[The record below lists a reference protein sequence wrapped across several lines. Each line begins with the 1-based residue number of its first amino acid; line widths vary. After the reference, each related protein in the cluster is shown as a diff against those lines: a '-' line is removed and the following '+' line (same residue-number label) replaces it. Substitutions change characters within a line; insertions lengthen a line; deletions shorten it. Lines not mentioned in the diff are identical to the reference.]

1 MQANHIDS
9 VDTVVIQRSF
19 FERLVAWLRGN
30 FLLALVVIL
39 PTFISIVYYGLI
51 ASDVYISTSEYVVR
65 SPQKQQSSSGIGA
78 LLQGAG
84 FSKAQDDVYS
94 VHDYMLS
101 RDAMFTLDRSMDL
114 KKVYGSKNI
123 DIFNR
128 FGGLSAENS
137 FESLYKY
144 YSKKVTID
152 LDTVSSIS
160 TLEVRAYTA
169 EDAWRINEQLIELS
183 EALVNKMNDRG
194 RIDSVRSA
202 QSEVDSARQAAV
214 AAAKALSVYRNNQGI
229 FDTDKQS
236 ALQLEQV
243 SKLQDQ
249 LVTTITQLN
258 QIKALAPKNPQ
269 IPVLENQKATL
280 LSEISR
286 QTSGVSGGQR
296 SLSTK
301 SPEYDQ
307 LQFNYDVAGKQLAAS
322 LANLEVAKND
332 SQRKQLYVERIVQPN
347 KPDKAMEPRRIR
359 NVFATFALG
368 LIVWGVLSMLFAGIL
383 EHQD

>member
-1 MQANHIDS
+1 MQATHSQS
-9 VDTVVIQRSF
+9 VDHNTTQSLLA
-19 FERLVAWLRGN
+19 RLVAWVRGN
-30 FLLALVVIL
+30 TLLAVVVIL
-39 PTFISIVYYGLI
+39 PTLVSIVYYGLI

-84 FSKAQDDVYS
+84 FSKAADDVYA

-101 RDAMFTLDRSMDL
+101 RDAMFTLDRSLGL
-114 KKVYGSKNI
+114 KKIYGNKDI

-128 FGGLSAENS
+128 YAALSSEKS
-137 FESLYKY
+137 SESLYKY

-183 EALVNKMNDRG
+183 ETLVNKMNERG
-194 RIDSVRSA
+194 RIDAIRSA
-202 QSEVDSARQAAV
+202 QQEVDAARQSAV
-214 AAAKALSVYRNNQGI
+214 SAAKALSVYRNNQGI

-243 SKLQDQ
+243 AKLQDQ

-258 QIKALAPKNPQ
+258 QVKSLAPKNPQ

-280 LSEISR
+280 LNEIAK

-322 LANLEVAKND
+322 LATLELAKND

-368 LIVWGVLSMLFAGIL
+368 SIVWFVLSMLIAGVR
-383 EHQD
+383 EHQN

>member
-1 MQANHIDS
+1 MQVTHSHS
-9 VDTVVIQRSF
+9 VDQAAQPSLLAKVIAWVRSNVILTIVVI
-19 FERLVAWLRGN
+19 
-30 FLLALVVIL
+30 I
-39 PTFISIVYYGLI
+39 PTLISIIYYGLI

-84 FSKAQDDVYS
+84 FSKATDDVYS

-101 RDAMFTLDRSMDL
+101 RDAMFTLDQTLGL
-114 KKVYGSKNI
+114 KKIYGNKNI

-128 FGGLSAENS
+128 YAALSSEKS
-137 FESLYKY
+137 SESLYKY

-183 EALVNKMNDRG
+183 ETLVNKMNERG
-194 RIDSVRSA
+194 RIDAIKSA
-202 QSEVDSARQAAV
+202 QQEVDAARQSAIS
-214 AAAKALSVYRNNQGI
+214 AAKALSAYRNNQGI

-243 SKLQDQ
+243 AKLQDQ

-258 QIKALAPKNPQ
+258 QVKSLAPK
-269 IPVLENQKATL
+269 TL
-280 LSEISR
+280 R
-286 QTSGVSGGQR
+286 F
-296 SLSTK
+296 
-301 SPEYDQ
+301 P
-307 LQFNYDVAGKQLAAS
+307 F
-322 LANLEVAKND
+322 
-332 SQRKQLYVERIVQPN
+332 
-347 KPDKAMEPRRIR
+347 
-359 NVFATFALG
+359 
-368 LIVWGVLSMLFAGIL
+368 
-383 EHQD
+383 